1 MFCASDCRLRM
12 KQLGLGLGLGV
23 RGHGHGLWAWER
35 MKQWMDLVGVVAIVQ
50 DPGRT
55 KSQSCDRQPYLTLES
70 PRRIRLLQQFYL
82 APLQRKLLRGDIY
95 NEGLSLIANAQ
106 EPSCSG
112 ILTGASLSDCAECA
126 WSALLSQCVMTCDF
140 REPSFSYMTEPI
152 IELAE

>member
-1 MFCASDCRLRM
+1 MFCFRLSAEDETIRLRLRPRRTGSWPWP
-12 KQLGLGLGLGV
+12 LGMGTNETVDGFGWGS
-23 RGHGHGLWAWER
+23 RYIA
-35 MKQWMDLVGVVAIVQ
+35 Q
-50 DPGRT
+50 DPDRT
-55 KSQSCDRQPYLTLES
+55 KSQSCERRPYLTLES

-106 EPSCSG
+106 EPSCCG